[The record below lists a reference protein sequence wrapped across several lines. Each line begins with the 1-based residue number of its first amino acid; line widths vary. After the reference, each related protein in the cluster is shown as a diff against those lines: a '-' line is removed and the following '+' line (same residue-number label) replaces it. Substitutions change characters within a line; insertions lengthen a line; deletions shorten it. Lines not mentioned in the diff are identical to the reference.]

1 MRLPHLDIAV
11 WRSDPSRFAR
21 QLRQACHHDGFF
33 QLRHRIPTPLVE
45 HVKSEAR
52 SFFAQGAEHKD
63 AIDYRGSPAFRGY
76 MACGVENTAGR
87 PDLREQVE
95 IAAEG
100 ELAAADAWP
109 AYHRLRG
116 PNQWPPG
123 QPSLQP
129 AIADYTQ
136 HMLQVSSELTHAL
149 CAALGLEHKA
159 LDAWFA
165 PTPHWQLKLASYQP
179 STDAGG
185 SAAAEAPVGVGAHT
199 DSGFL
204 TMLLQVRRRRR
215 RRCRGC
221 LHPNP
226 TPTAIP
232 PPPHP
237 HPTAMPPPCRRR
249 ALANVATCV
258 PCAGRGGWAA
268 GLHAWRMGLGAATGS
283 RMGCRQPGRGRGGG
297 FSRARDTAPWSHLQL
312 PSCLL
317 PTPQP
322 FHPSHRSHPACHCTR
337 CSAASQPIST
347 ASQPHLNRISTRGWA
362 MRGRWRAAAI
372 SSPPRTASSPPPS
385 LASPSPSSTT
395 PHSRRSSSRWRCP
408 RRWRGSGTP
417 LTTRR
422 RAAARDT

>member
-52 SFFAQGAEHKD
+52 NFFAQDTEHKD

-149 CAALGLEHKA
+149 CAALGLEHTA

-185 SAAAEAPVGVGAHT
+185 STAVEAPVGVGAHT

-204 TMLLQVRRRRR
+204 TMLLQVRLRLR
-215 RRCRGC
+215 RRC
-221 LHPNP
+221 LHPA
-226 TPTAIP
+226 TTP
-232 PPPHP
+232 PPPHR
-237 HPTAMPPPCRRR
+237 HPTAMPPPCRRG
-249 ALANVATCV
+249 ALANEAMCV

-268 GLHAWRMGLGAATGS
+268 GLHAWRLGLSAAP
-283 RMGCRQPGRGRGGG
+283 RCRVGCRQLGRGRGGG
-297 FSRARDTAPWSHLQL
+297 LPLTCPRHCALGLSHLLL
-312 PSCLL
+312 PFYLL
-317 PTPQP
+317 PTPHP
-322 FHPSHRSHPACHCTR
+322 FHASHRSHPAIAP
-337 CSAASQPIST
+337 AARPHLNPSHPTST
-347 ASQPHLNRISTRGWA
+347 ASQPHLNQRLRHAWQVASGGYLLATPHRVLSTPVTRL
-362 MRGRWRAAAI
+362 
-372 SSPPRTASSPPPS
+372 SVPFFYNPS
-385 LASPSPSSTT
+385 LETVVEPLALPSSLAWERDAAYD
-395 PHSRRSSSRWRCP
+395 SQ
-408 RRWRGSGTP
+408 
-417 LTTRR
+417 TRR
-422 RAAARDT
+422 RS